1 MEAIMNKIFAAS
13 LLGLALIATPV
24 LAQNSDTKA
33 APANKADAQQKE
45 QNASSTGLWQASKL
59 VGLNVY
65 NSSDEKIGDIK
76 EIMLDKQ
83 GKAETVVIA
92 VGGFLGMG
100 ERDVAVKFAELKWS
114 DEPVRKTAPT
124 SSSNAPRGTTGTA
137 MNANSSA
144 TTTKRNYPDHA
155 VLDANKDQLKNM
167 PQFNYNK

>member
-1 MEAIMNKIFAAS
+1 
-13 LLGLALIATPV
+13 LLALALIATPV

-33 APANKADAQQKE
+33 APANKADAQQNE
-45 QNASSTGLWQASKL
+45 QNASSMGLWQASKL

-65 NSSDEKIGDIK
+65 NSSEEKIGDIK

-83 GKAETVVIA
+83 GKAEIVVIA
-92 VGGFLGMG
+92 VGGILGMG

-114 DEPVRKTAPT
+114 DEPMRKTAPT
-124 SSSNAPRGTTGTA
+124 SSSNAPRGTTTGTA
-137 MNANSSA
+137 TNANTAA

-155 VLDANKDQLKNM
+155 VLNANKDQLKNM

>member
-1 MEAIMNKIFAAS
+1 MSKIFAAS
-13 LLGLALIATPV
+13 VLGLALIASPV

-33 APANKADAQQKE
+33 APANKPAAQQNE
-45 QNASSTGLWQASKL
+45 QNASSMELWQASKL

-83 GKAETVVIA
+83 GKADIVVIA

-114 DEPVRKTAPT
+114 DEPARKPATT
-124 SSSNAPRGTTGTA
+124 SSSNTRPGTTGTA
-137 MNANSSA
+137 MTANTPA

-155 VLDANKDQLKNM
+155 VLNANKDQLKNM